1 MALTTRTTQVPPSQR
16 PPGGWP
22 TVEGGASNTLWWLT
36 IGTLVLGLLTPVIV
50 SVVLLAMLYDP
61 PGGDLPTPQQGIDS
75 RITRIYDS
83 SGKQLGN
90 LHRFDTHIQVNR
102 TDIPQVLKD
111 AVISIEDKRFYSH
124 SGLDLQALV
133 RALWADIQG
142 GSYEQGGSTITQQYV
157 KRNYTGPKRTLS
169 RKIREAA
176 LAGRLENKLSKDEIL
191 YRYVSD
197 VYLGT
202 GAYGVGAAS
211 ENYFR
216 KPVNELTLS
225 EAATLAGLIRKPS
238 SDEPRSNTG
247 AAEVRRETVLKA
259 MLDQGRITDAAY
271 SDAMSQRLRVATAS
285 TGPSTSSSP
294 ATWVYPPE
302 EVQSQYPYFVDY
314 VRRYLIAKYGEDEV
328 YEGGLNVETT
338 IDARLQ
344 GLAESS
350 VSNTLQGTSAP
361 LEMALVS
368 VEPGTGFVRAL
379 VGGRDFTQSQVN
391 LALGNCGAAPKPVEG
406 GPACIDG
413 GGSGRQPGSSFKPFT
428 LAKAFEEGI
437 TPDKVYSA
445 PAYFTQPNCKGNSA
459 AAGCT
464 IGNAEPSGFGSL
476 DLRSATAYSVNTVFA
491 QLVLDV
497 GIPETAEMAHRL
509 GITMLRPD
517 GIKSNGTPFQAQLT
531 LGESEVSPLDMAAAY
546 SVFANRGL
554 QMPATP
560 VLKVTDAKGKVLE
573 DDTSRSG
580 RRVIQEVIADNVND
594 VLKGVITGG
603 TGTAADIG
611 RAGSAGK
618 TGTAETFSDAWFVGY
633 TQKLATSV
641 WMGYADSQKPLMDIK
656 GVGEVFGGTFP
667 AMTWKDY
674 MGRALEGQP
683 DIPWPPPGE
692 LPRATATTRPGSA
705 GSPDTVPYVPP
716 PYDPTA
722 TTPPDVPVVTRPP
735 RPAFSV
741 PPYKPPV
748 PTTAAPGGATTVPTT
763 LKP

>member
-1 MALTTRTTQVPPSQR
+1 VALTTRMTQVPPSQR

-22 TVEGGASNTLWWLT
+22 VPEGGASNTLWWIT
-36 IGTLVLGLLTPVIV
+36 VGALVVGLVTPVLV
-50 SVVLLAMLYDP
+50 SVFLLAMLYDP
-61 PGGDLPTPQQGIDS
+61 PGGDLPIPQQGIDS
-75 RITRIYDS
+75 RITRIYDA
-83 SGKQLGN
+83 SGTQLGN

-102 TDIPQVLKD
+102 TDIPQDLKD
-111 AVISIEDKRFYSH
+111 AVVAIEDKRFYSH
-124 SGLDLQALV
+124 SGLDLKALV
-133 RALWADIQG
+133 RALWADLQG

-176 LAGRLENKLSKDEIL
+176 LAGRVENKLSKDEIL

-197 VYLGT
+197 VYLGS
-202 GAYGVGAAS
+202 GAYGVGAAA

-225 EAATLAGLIRKPS
+225 EAATLAGLINKPT

-247 AAEVRRETVLKA
+247 AAEIRRETVLKA
-259 MLDQGRITDAAY
+259 MLDQGRINDAEY
-271 SDAMSQRLRVATAS
+271 SDALSKRLRVATAS
-285 TGPSTSSSP
+285 TSPSAA
-294 ATWVYPPE
+294 ATATLIYPPE

-328 YEGGLNVETT
+328 YEGGLKVETT

-344 GLAESS
+344 GLAESA

-361 LEMALVS
+361 LDMALVS
-368 VEPGTGFVRAL
+368 VEPGTGFVKAL

-391 LALGNCGAAPKPVEG
+391 LALGNCTAAPKPVEG
-406 GPACIDG
+406 GPVCIDG

-445 PAYFTQPNCKGNSA
+445 PAYFTQPNCRGNSA

-517 GIKSNGTPFQAQLT
+517 GIKSNGTQFQAQLT

-546 SVFANRGL
+546 SVFANRGM

-573 DDTSRSG
+573 DDTSRNG
-580 RRVIQEVIADNVND
+580 KRVLQEVIADNVND

-603 TGTAADIG
+603 TGVAADIG
-611 RAGSAGK
+611 RQGSAGK

-683 DIPWPPPGE
+683 DTPFPPPGE
-692 LPRATATTRPGSA
+692 LPRAPSTTRPGSDT
-705 GSPDTVPYVPP
+705 GVPETVPFDPV

-741 PPYKPPV
+741 PPYKPPA
-748 PTTAAPGGATTVPTT
+748 PTTTPPSGSVPTT